1 MNMTI
6 KEEHREAY
14 ALLTSAGVPEASHD
28 AWHLLAHILKEE
40 PLTLRLRTDRE
51 LNEEQIRAFHDFVQR
66 RAAREPLQYIEGETE
81 FMGIRL
87 RVDPRVLVPR
97 YDTETLCQEALK
109 WIRPGDS
116 VLDIGTGSGAV
127 AIVLSARCPEAKV
140 TAVDISLDALQV
152 AKENG
157 ARNRVPVEWK
167 HSDVFSALQGKRYQ
181 MIVSNPPYINS
192 EEMAQLMPEVNREPH
207 LALYGG
213 EDGLAYYRRICS
225 EAEDHLTPGG
235 RILFEIGWQQK
246 DAVSQL
252 LEAHIGK
259 AYALKDL
266 EGNWRVVGATRE
278 RA

>member
-1 MNMTI
+1 
-6 KEEHREAY
+6 
-14 ALLTSAGVPEASHD
+14 
-28 AWHLLAHILKEE
+28 
-40 PLTLRLRTDRE
+40 
-51 LNEEQIRAFHDFVQR
+51 
-66 RAAREPLQYIEGETE
+66 
-81 FMGIRL
+81 
-87 RVDPRVLVPR
+87 
-97 YDTETLCQEALK
+97 
-109 WIRPGDS
+109 
-116 VLDIGTGSGAV
+116 
-127 AIVLSARCPEAKV
+127 
-140 TAVDISLDALQV
+140 
-152 AKENG
+152 
-157 ARNRVPVEWK
+157 
-167 HSDVFSALQGKRYQ
+167 

-252 LEAHIGK
+252 LEEHIGK

-266 EGNWRVVGATRE
+266 GGNWRVVGATWE